1 MRVCGCLVI
10 DTGEFRGEFQS
21 PECREVK
28 CLMALALGAAV

>member
-10 DTGEFRGEFQS
+10 DTGSSEAS
-21 PECREVK
+21 SKAPSAEVK